1 MKLFYSGNS
10 PYARRPRMAI
20 REGGLMDKVEEVDV
34 AQSDDRVALL
44 LEYGPGAKVP
54 GLLTDS
60 GAFLCETLVIDY
72 HLNEISGG
80 KLFPKDHAARDFA
93 FQIDGIASLLMES
106 LFYRSQ
112 EKRRE
117 DGERSPAFI
126 EKELGRANRAYNA
139 LEGMI
144 DRFGDKMHMGLISTV
159 ASLGYADWRHPD
171 DGWRDGRPK
180 LTGWFEEMM
189 NRPAMAETKPI
200 F

>member
-1 MKLFYSGNS
+1 
-10 PYARRPRMAI
+10 MAI

-144 DRFGDKMHMGLISTV
+144 DRFGDEMHMGLISTV

-180 LTGWFEEMM
+180 LTAWFKEMM

>member
-72 HLNEISGG
+72 HLDEISGG
-80 KLFPKDHAARDFA
+80 KLFPKDRAARDFA
-93 FQIDGIASLLMES
+93 FQIDGVASLLMES
-106 LFYRSQ
+106 LLYRSQ

-117 DGERSPAFI
+117 DSERSPSFI
-126 EKELGRANRAYNA
+126 EKETDRANRAYDT
-139 LEGMI
+139 LQGMV
-144 DRFGDKMHMGLISTV
+144 DRFGDEMHMGLISTI

-180 LTGWFEEMM
+180 LTAWFEEMM